1 MNNEI
6 LKAKEAVVNEIKAKL
21 NNSPTLVIFE
31 YRGMNV
37 QEITVLRRALRAEK
51 TEIGVYKNTM
61 IERAAESLGHKDLLP
76 HLSGPNAFAFSSD
89 VVAGPKILA
98 KFAKRNEKLVIKG
111 GLVEGKVVDAKQM
124 VALAALPGRDGL
136 ISMFL
141 SVLQAPVRQ
150 FAHAVQ
156 GIADKAN

>member
-1 MNNEI
+1 MNNEV
-6 LKAKEAVVNEIKAKL
+6 LKAKEAVVNELKDKL
-21 NNSPTLVIFE
+21 SNSQTLVVFE

-37 QEITVLRRALRAEK
+37 QEITALRRALRAEG

-61 IERAAESLGHKDLLP
+61 LERAAGSLGHKDLFP
-76 HLSGPNAFAFSSD
+76 HLVGPNAFAFSSD
-89 VVAGPKILA
+89 VIAGPKILA

-111 GLVEGKVVDAKQM
+111 GIVEGRVVDAKQM
-124 VALAALPGRDGL
+124 IALAALPGRDGL

-150 FAHAVQ
+150 FACAVQ

>member
-1 MNNEI
+1 MNNEV
-6 LKAKEAVVNEIKAKL
+6 LKAKEAVVNELKDKM
-21 NNSPTLVIFE
+21 NNSPTVVVFE

-37 QEITVLRRALRAEK
+37 QEITDLRRALRAEG
-51 TEIGVYKNTM
+51 TEVGVYKNTLL
-61 IERAAESLGHKDLLP
+61 ERAAESLGHKDLSK

-89 VVAGPKILA
+89 VIAGPKVLA

-111 GLVEGKVVDAKQM
+111 GLVEGKVVDAKQ
-124 VALAALPGRDGL
+124 LAALATLPGREGL

-141 SVLQAPVRQ
+141 SVLTAPVRQ
-150 FAHAVQ
+150 FACAVK

>member
-1 MNNEI
+1 MNNEV
-6 LKAKEAVVNEIKAKL
+6 LKAKEAVVSELKDKL
-21 NNSPTLVIFE
+21 SNSQTLVVFE

-37 QEITVLRRALRAEK
+37 SEITALRRALRAEG
-51 TEIGVYKNTM
+51 TEIGVYKNTLL
-61 IERAAESLGHKDLLP
+61 ERAAESLGHKDLLP
-76 HLSGPNAFAFSSD
+76 HLVGPNAFAFSKD
-89 VVAGPKILA
+89 VIAGAKVLA

-111 GLVEGKVVDAKQM
+111 GIVEGKVVSAKQM

-150 FAHAVQ
+150 FACAVQ

>member
-1 MNNEI
+1 MNNEV
-6 LKAKEAVVNEIKAKL
+6 LKAKEAVVSELKDKL
-21 NNSPTLVIFE
+21 SNSQTLVVFE

-37 QEITVLRRALRAEK
+37 QEITALRRALRAEG
-51 TEIGVYKNTM
+51 TEIGVYKNTLL
-61 IERAAESLGHKDLLP
+61 ERAAESLGHKDLLP
-76 HLSGPNAFAFSSD
+76 HLVGPNAFAFSKD
-89 VVAGPKILA
+89 VIAGPKVLA

-111 GLVEGKVVDAKQM
+111 GIVEGKVVSAKQM

-150 FAHAVQ
+150 FACAVQ

>member
-1 MNNEI
+1 MNNEV
-6 LKAKEAVVNEIKAKL
+6 LKAKEAVVNELKEKL
-21 NNSPTLVIFE
+21 SKSPTLIVFE
-31 YRGMNV
+31 FRGMNV
-37 QEITVLRRALRAEK
+37 KEITNLRRALRAEG
-51 TEIGVYKNTM
+51 TEIGVYKNTLL
-61 IERAAESLGHKDLLP
+61 ERAAESLGHKDLLQ

-89 VVAGPKILA
+89 VIAGPKTLV

-124 VALAALPGRDGL
+124 VALAALPGRQGL

-150 FAHAVQ
+150 FACAVQ
-156 GIADKAN
+156 GIADNAN

>member
-1 MNNEI
+1 MNNEV
-6 LKAKEAVVNEIKAKL
+6 LKAKEAVVKQLTDKM
-21 NNSPTLVIFE
+21 NNSSTLVIFE

-37 QEITVLRRALRAEK
+37 ADITSLRRALRAEG

-61 IERAAESLGHKDLLP
+61 IERAAESLGHKDLIQ
-76 HLSGPNAFAFSSD
+76 HLTGPNAFAFSSD
-89 VVAGPKILA
+89 VIAGPKVLA

-111 GLVEGKVVDAKQM
+111 GLVEGRVVDAKQI
-124 VALAALPGRDGL
+124 VALASIPGREGL

-150 FAHAVQ
+150 FACAVK